1 MATYLKWRGLL
12 FAALTEVGG
21 GAHLRDQNSTDILVV
36 MIMFFSW
43 SHVTHEDIITGDSN
57 DNKIMMKMMK
67 MTTGCTG
74 LQT

>member
-21 GAHLRDQNSTDILVV
+21 GTHLRDQHSTDILV

>member
-12 FAALTEVGG
+12 FATLAEVGG
-21 GAHLRDQNSTDILVV
+21 GTHLRNQHSTDILVV

-57 DNKIMMKMMK
+57 DNKI
-67 MTTGCTG
+67 TNCTSFYPTI
-74 LQT
+74 L

>member
-21 GAHLRDQNSTDILVV
+21 GAHLRDQNSTDILV

-57 DNKIMMKMMK
+57 DNK
-67 MTTGCTG
+67 
-74 LQT
+74 